1 MSDCDFGP
9 FRDFVCFV
17 QMDGEEIGPDFEVGI
32 TDRGESQESRHST
45 VSSSVDHSEESLE
58 EAKHTT
64 EKRIAK
70 LLKIEKSQ
78 SNSPT
83 PPRPQRRKR
92 RRLSRSRSTSPSR
105 YTQKEVTSKKPQFL
119 PPSRVADIFDR
130 KISPQELCSLS
141 ALKDGSP
148 AAVFKIIPEATVDQI
163 CELCKL
169 WEE

>member
-1 MSDCDFGP
+1 MLYK
-9 FRDFVCFV
+9 
-17 QMDGEEIGPDFEVGI
+17 MDGEEINPDFEIGI
-32 TDRGESQESRHST
+32 TDRGESQESRNST
-45 VSSSVDHSEESLE
+45 VSSSVDRSEESLE
-58 EAKHTT
+58 EAKVTT
-64 EKRIAK
+64 AKRIAK

-83 PPRPQRRKR
+83 PVWRRRRKR

-105 YTQKEVTSKKPQFL
+105 ETQKELTSKKPQFL

-130 KISPQELCSLS
+130 KISSQELCSLS

-148 AAVFKIIPEATVDQI
+148 AAVFKIVR
-163 CELCKL
+163 ELCKL